1 MRLFCLL
8 FPNPT
13 YLTHSSPWHLWST
26 WCCLAFASYP
36 TPCSEGLV
44 VQKKTVASFHYFCR
58 WRQRGGKVIVLPL
71 FCMKSSGSFK
81 TAEMEKVGKILPSPY
96 PSLTALN
103 FLNVRTYRMHFLGDV
118 QSDCICFC
126 RFGVFYSSEAA
137 TSKYQTDTALLGEVE
152 KNKN

>member
-1 MRLFCLL
+1 MKAERRQS
-8 FPNPT
+8 NS
-13 YLTHSSPWHLWST
+13 LTPFL
-26 WCCLAFASYP
+26 Y
-36 TPCSEGLV
+36 E
-44 VQKKTVASFHYFCR
+44 VQWFLQNCR
-58 WRQRGGKVIVLPL
+58 DGK
-71 FCMKSSGSFK
+71 SW
-81 TAEMEKVGKILPSPY
+81 EGKILPSPY

-126 RFGVFYSSEAA
+126 RSGVFYSAEAA